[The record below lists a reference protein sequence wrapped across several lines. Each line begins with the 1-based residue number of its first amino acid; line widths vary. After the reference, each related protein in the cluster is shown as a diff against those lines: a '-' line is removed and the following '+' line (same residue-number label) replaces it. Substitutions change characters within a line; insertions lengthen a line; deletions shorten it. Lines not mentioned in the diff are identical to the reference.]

1 MDDYLTA
8 VMLSIFAYEILKC
21 YFDSMNKALYNKAY
35 KYLLT
40 RLIAARKEAH
50 LELKDVAKKIN
61 CTQVFIEKAEKGEEK
76 LDAIQL
82 KELADLYK
90 KDISF
95 FLLPDSKKK

>member
-1 MDDYLTA
+1 
-8 VMLSIFAYEILKC
+8 
-21 YFDSMNKALYNKAY
+21 MNKALYTKAS

-40 RLIAARKEAH
+40 RLKFAREEAH
-50 LELKDVAKKIN
+50 LELKDAAKKIN
-61 CTQVFIEKAEKGEEK
+61 CTQVFIERIENGEEK

>member
-1 MDDYLTA
+1 
-8 VMLSIFAYEILKC
+8 
-21 YFDSMNKALYNKAY
+21 MNKTLYSKAN

-40 RLIAARKEAH
+40 RLKAAREEAL
-50 LELKDVAKKIN
+50 LEPEDAAKKLKYSAA
-61 CTQVFIEKAEKGEEK
+61 FIIRAENGEEK

-90 KDISF
+90 KDIAF